1 MRLHSFSVLPVDLT
15 HSAYLGSV
23 RISSCGIFDVL
34 LFGSPQPDLATLQ
47 QEDLLKFGRLIFA
60 LCSGNLAA
68 ATPANLQKSV
78 EAMKKV
84 YGVEVQALAL
94 FLCSSKI
101 KKVCMPSA
109 LIVFLGSVMGLM
121 LVFHSVQSI
130 DEVLDM
136 IRPKVLQEQ
145 DEALMWVSTSRVIC
159 PSLIKNYLSASF
171 RGTDR
176 LENELM
182 GELENAR
189 LFRLMC
195 KFGFIN
201 ERPECVA
208 SFFIREQCSRP
219 TVKDLPAMHA
229 GQKRAI
235 GTLSSSSA
243 IMCFIRSTSTAILFW
258 ICRMCLPV

>member
-1 MRLHSFSVLPVDLT
+1 MSVVFAFRPVVSSMYYFSVLRNQIWR
-15 HSAYLGSV
+15 A
-23 RISSCGIFDVL
+23 
-34 LFGSPQPDLATLQ
+34 LQ

-101 KKVCMPSA
+101 KMVCMPSV
-109 LIVFLGSVMGLM
+109 LIVCLGSVIGLM
-121 LVFHSVQSI
+121 LVFHFVQNI

-145 DEALMWVSTSRVIC
+145 DEALMWVSTSSAIC
-159 PSLIKNYLSASF
+159 PSLIKIHLSPSF
-171 RGTDR
+171 RATDR
-176 LENELM
+176 LETELM

-201 ERPECVA
+201 ERPECVVL
-208 SFFIREQCSRP
+208 SFTHEQRSRL
-219 TVKDLPAMHA
+219 TITDLPAMHA

-243 IMCFIRSTSTAILFW
+243 IMCFTRSTSMAILFW